1 MCSVCDP
8 ENIFMAS
15 KFWLFTIFSKNT
27 HKTNVE
33 NGWKGTNSNPPGPF
47 WNVEIFV
54 RNGIFKI
61 LKV

>member
-27 HKTNVE
+27 HKTNAE
-33 NGWKGTNSNPPGPF
+33 NGWKGANNDPPGPF
-47 WNVEIFV
+47 
-54 RNGIFKI
+54 
-61 LKV
+61 